1 MIFRSH
7 HQVPE
12 AQTCPTITA
21 LLQEW
26 VTINQSVEFTRQVP
40 NLGPLFATCTTPGDV
55 VDLLDQTSYPH
66 LDELLHSLVKTGSYL
81 AHRILLQAF
90 LPKLLKK
97 ALKRAWL
104 PNSGELDDHLQDC
117 ISDFWQ
123 ICANYPD
130 TWNGHV
136 VHHLTHTPYVP
147 QRSITRT
154 VPLDGQAHDLP
165 QTEPT
170 EDPGQTLTDLFTIA
184 LTSGLATTEDLE
196 LLCATYLE
204 KNTSNVVAEQFGLT
218 PAAVRKRCQRTKE
231 RLATIT
237 I

>member
-40 NLGPLFATCTTPGDV
+40 NLGPLFVTCTTPGDV
-55 VDLLDQTSYPH
+55 VDLLDRTSYPH
-66 LDELLHSLVKTGSYL
+66 LDELLHALVKEGSYL

-117 ISDFWQ
+117 ISDF
-123 ICANYPD
+123 C
-130 TWNGHV
+130 
-136 VHHLTHTPYVP
+136 
-147 QRSITRT
+147 RSARTTRT
-154 VPLDGQAHDLP
+154 HGTDMSS
-165 QTEPT
+165 TTSPT
-170 EDPGQTLTDLFTIA
+170 P
-184 LTSGLATTEDLE
+184 LTSHNAASPEPSPWMVKHSISRKPSQLRTPGKPSPICSP
-196 LLCATYLE
+196 LL
-204 KNTSNVVAEQFGLT
+204 
-218 PAAVRKRCQRTKE
+218 
-231 RLATIT
+231 
-237 I
+237 

>member
-12 AQTCPTITA
+12 AQTCPTVAA

-26 VTINQSVEFTRQVP
+26 VTINQSVDFTCQVP
-40 NLGPLFATCTTPGDV
+40 NLGPLFATCATPGDV
-55 VDLLDQTSYPH
+55 VDLLDETSYPH
-66 LDELLHSLVKTGSYL
+66 LDELLRALVQESSYL

-136 VHHLTHTPYVP
+136 VRHLTHTPYVP
-147 QRSITRT
+147 HHSITRT
-154 VPLDGQAHDLP
+154 IPLDGRALDLP
-165 QTEPT
+165 QTEPA
-170 EDPGQTLTDLFTIA
+170 EDPGQTLDELFTIA
-184 LTSGLATTEDLE
+184 LTSGLANDEDLH
-196 LLCATYLE
+196 LLRATYLE
-204 KNTSNVVAEQFGLT
+204 NNTSNDVAQQFGLT
-218 PAAVRKRCQRTKE
+218 PATVRKRCQRTRK